1 MCPILKVWNQA
12 AFESAALNEE
22 FRFAISIQ
30 SKGAYPIVLRPDFQG
45 QRLNLYFDDVVE
57 GPGEATPEDVDSL
70 FDFGQRWLPTARS
83 DSALAS
89 VVVHCAA
96 GVSRSAAAALLLLTL
111 YFGLYRKAAE
121 HLFRTHP
128 YVSPNALVSRLIF
141 QKLGSAYGADIFDEL
156 LKGMG
161 DAQT

>member
-12 AFESAALNEE
+12 AFESAALNED

-111 YFGLYRKAAE
+111 YFGLY
-121 HLFRTHP
+121 
-128 YVSPNALVSRLIF
+128 
-141 QKLGSAYGADIFDEL
+141 
-156 LKGMG
+156 
-161 DAQT
+161 